1 MKFPISPCCCPKY
14 ATGSSPWQLQRK
26 VIPPSKGHGSNDE
39 KEKEIN
45 IGYDTQGKSLLNSLY
60 LSWNIPLLF
69 LSVRKSKKK
78 IIVFPPS
85 SQEDSF
91 SKKKMPPL
99 EIKVQKSLMSS
110 T

>member
-1 MKFPISPCCCPKY
+1 MLLGQVQR
-14 ATGSSPWQLQRK
+14 TWQLQRK

-45 IGYDTQGKSLLNSLY
+45 IGYDTQGKSLLNYLY
-60 LSWNIPLLF
+60 LTWNVSLLF

-78 IIVFPPS
+78 IIVYPPS

-91 SKKKMPPL
+91 SEKKIPL
-99 EIKVQKSLMSS
+99 RDKGPEVSKVQHIAKG
-110 T
+110 